1 MTKKLTAD
9 DFVTRLAK
17 KGRFTKSD
25 TKYFLDALVEMLEEL
40 VENGTVLS
48 VRGLGKLYYSKVP
61 PRTVSS
67 YTDKF
72 GVFHPEKNL
81 PESRKVIFKL
91 ATNIRYSG
99 QGFIPAEDLDKDSNM

>member
-1 MTKKLTAD
+1 MTKKLTTD
-9 DFVTRLAK
+9 DFVSLLAK

-25 TKYFLDALVEMLEEL
+25 TKYFLDALVETLEEL
-40 VENGTVLS
+40 VENGTVLQ

-61 PRTVSS
+61 ARTVKA

-72 GVFHPEKNL
+72 GVDHPEKNL

-91 ATNIRYSG
+91 ASNIRYSG
-99 QGFIPAEDLDKDSNM
+99 QDFVSPEDLDKDSDM

>member
-1 MTKKLTAD
+1 MTKKLTTD
-9 DFVTRLAK
+9 DFVTFLAK

-25 TKYFLDALVEMLEEL
+25 TKYFLDALVETLEEL
-40 VENGTVLS
+40 VESGTVLQ

-61 PRTVSS
+61 PRKISS

-72 GVFHPEKNL
+72 GVNHPEKNL

-99 QGFIPAEDLDKDSNM
+99 QDFVTHEYLDKDEEI

>member
-1 MTKKLTAD
+1 MTKTLTTD
-9 DFVTRLAK
+9 EFVTLLAK
-17 KGRFTKSD
+17 KGRFTKGD
-25 TKYFLDALVEMLEEL
+25 TKYFLDALVETLEEL
-40 VENGTVLS
+40 VKSGTVLN

-72 GVFHPEKNL
+72 GVNHPEKNL

-99 QGFIPAEDLDKDSNM
+99 QDFVPAEDLDKDEEI

>member
-1 MTKKLTAD
+1 MKATLTTD
-9 DFVTRLAK
+9 DFVTLLAK

-25 TKYFLDALVEMLEEL
+25 TKYFLDALVEVLEEL
-40 VENGTVLS
+40 VESGTVLQ

-61 PRTVSS
+61 PRKISA

-72 GVFHPEKNL
+72 GVGHPEKNL

-91 ATNIRYSG
+91 ASNIRYSG
-99 QGFIPAEDLDKDSNM
+99 AENPFSKDLDKDEKV

>member
-1 MTKKLTAD
+1 MKATLTTD
-9 DFVTRLAK
+9 DFVTLLAK
-17 KGRFTKSD
+17 KGRFTKGD
-25 TKYFLDALVEMLEEL
+25 TKYFLDALVEALEEL
-40 VENGTVLS
+40 VESGTVLS

-72 GVFHPEKNL
+72 GVYHQEKNL

-91 ATNIRYSG
+91 STNIRYSG
-99 QGFIPAEDLDKDSNM
+99 QDFVSPEDLDKDSNM

>member
-1 MTKKLTAD
+1 MRNILKTNA
-9 DFVTRLAK
+9 FVSLISQRA
-17 KGRFTKSD
+17 RFTKGD
-25 TKYFLDALVEMLEEL
+25 TKAFLDALVEVLEEL
-40 VENGTVLS
+40 VESGTVLQ

-72 GVFHPEKNL
+72 GVDHPEKNL

-91 ATNIRYSG
+91 ASNIRYSG
-99 QGFIPAEDLDKDSNM
+99 QDFVPPEDLDK